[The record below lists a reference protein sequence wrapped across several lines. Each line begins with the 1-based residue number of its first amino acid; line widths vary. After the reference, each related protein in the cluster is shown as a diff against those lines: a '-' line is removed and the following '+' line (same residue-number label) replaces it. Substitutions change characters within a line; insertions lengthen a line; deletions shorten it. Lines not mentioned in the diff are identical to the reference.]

1 VRKALRYFLIG
12 IAVVCGLLVVGV
24 LILHQAAQREP
35 EFYQQALSVDV
46 EHHHEEA
53 GDQLEQ
59 SVLDLHNDVREAGTW
74 EAVFTEEQVNGWV
87 ASDMPDKF
95 PKVLPPGTQEPRV
108 AINPEAIRVACR
120 FDNGKLR
127 TVISFALDVD
137 LTTETN
143 TLAIRISK
151 LRAGALPVPLKQI
164 LDKITAAARRGK
176 LPLRWTQF
184 DGDPV
189 ALVTVPVTHEDYAH
203 REIYL
208 DSITLQEGELHLAG
222 HTEQAEARVLRAAAL
237 DQPSSKATSQR

>member
-1 VRKALRYFLIG
+1 M
-12 IAVVCGLLVVGV
+12 AVVCGLLAVGV
-24 LILHQAAQREP
+24 LILYQAAQREP
-35 EFYQQALSVDV
+35 EFYQHALSVEV
-46 EHHHEEA
+46 ENHEEA

-59 SVLDLHNDVREAGTW
+59 SVLDLHNDVRQAGTW
-74 EAVFTEEQVNGWV
+74 EAVFTDEQVNGWF

-108 AINPEAIRVACR
+108 VIDPEGIRVACR
-120 FDNGKLR
+120 FDNGKLK
-127 TVISFALDVD
+127 TVVSFALDVD

-164 LDKITAAARRGK
+164 LDKITAAGRRGNV
-176 LPLRWTQF
+176 PLRWTQVE
-184 DGDPV
+184 GDPV

-208 DSITLQEGELHLAG
+208 DSIALQDGALHLAG
-222 HTEQAEARVLRAAAL
+222 HTERGEASVMRAAARV
-237 DQPSSKATSQR
+237 QPPSKATSQR

>member
-1 VRKALRYFLIG
+1 MRKALRYFLMG
-12 IAVVCGLLVVGV
+12 GAAVCGLLVVGT
-24 LILHQAAQREP
+24 LLLYQAAQREP
-35 EFYQQALSVDV
+35 EFYQHALSIEV
-46 EHHHEEA
+46 ENHEEA

-74 EAVFTEEQVNGWV
+74 EAVFTDEQVNGWF

-108 AINPEAIRVACR
+108 AIDSEAIRVACR

-127 TVISFALDVD
+127 TVISFALGVD

-164 LDKITAAARRGK
+164 LDKITEAARRGN
-176 LPLRWTQF
+176 LPLRWTQV

-189 ALVTVPVTHEDYAH
+189 ALVTVPITHEDYAH
-203 REIYL
+203 REVYL
-208 DSITLQEGELHLAG
+208 DSIEMRDGALHLAG
-222 HTEQAEARVLRAAAL
+222 HTEQGEAQVLRAASLA
-237 DQPSSKATSQR
+237 QPAAKETTQR